1 LVLDLAEKPL
11 TTVSVIKADIGSL
24 AGHHIVHPDT
34 MAAATKVLAEAKMKG
49 IICDFYVTNA
59 GDDLELIMTHRKG
72 VDSPE
77 IHGIAWDAFK
87 EAAKVS
93 KELGLY
99 AAGQDLLSD
108 AFSGNVRGLGPGVAE
123 MEFVERP
130 SEPIV
135 IFMADKTEPGAFNL
149 PMFKIF
155 ADPFN
160 TAGLVIDP
168 KLHDGFK
175 FEVFDVFEGKSV
187 TLSLPEEMY
196 DLLAIIGTTGR
207 YIVRRVY
214 RKKDNEIAAVVSV
227 ERLNLMAGRYVGKD
241 DPVAIVRAQ
250 SGFPAVGEIL
260 EPFATPHLVAG
271 WMRGSHFGPIMP
283 VPLRYSKCTRF
294 DGPPRI
300 IALGFQVKNA
310 RLIGPADL
318 FDDPA
323 FDESRRLANMI
334 SDYIRRQGPFMPH
347 RLGPEE
353 MEYTTLP
360 EVLER
365 LKGRFVS
372 VSGEPKA
379 KRPKVESE
387 LLSRHGATE

>member
-1 LVLDLAEKPL
+1 VSEREKEK
-11 TTVSVIKADIGSL
+11 TTISVIKADIGSI
-24 AGHHIVHPDT
+24 AGHHKVHPDT
-34 MAAATKVLAEAKMKG
+34 MAVAAKVLAEAKRKG
-49 IICDFYVTNA
+49 LIIDFYVTHV

-77 IHGIAWDAFK
+77 IHELAWEAFK
-87 EAAKVS
+87 KAAEVA

-99 AAGQDLLSD
+99 AAGQDLLAE

-123 MEFVERP
+123 MEIVERP

-149 PMFKIF
+149 PLFRIF

-168 KLHDGFK
+168 RLHDGFK
-175 FEVFDVFEGKSV
+175 FEIYDVMEARHVVLNS
-187 TLSLPEEMY
+187 PEEMY
-196 DLLAIIGTTGR
+196 DILALIGTQGR
-207 YIVRRVY
+207 YIIRRVY
-214 RKKDNEIAAVVSV
+214 RKSDNEIAAVVSV
-227 ERLNLMAGRYVGKD
+227 ERLNLIAGRYVGKD
-241 DPVAIVRAQ
+241 DPVAVVRAQ

-260 EPFATPHLVAG
+260 EPFAFPHLVAG
-271 WMRGSHFGPIMP
+271 WMRGSHFGPLMP
-283 VPLRYSKCTRF
+283 VGLRDAKCTRF

-300 IALGFQVKNA
+300 VALGFQISKG
-310 RLIGPADL
+310 RLIGPVDL

-323 FDESRRLANMI
+323 FDETRRLAQQVA
-334 SDYIRRQGPFMPH
+334 DYIRRHGPFMPH

-360 EVLER
+360 QVLEK
-365 LKGRFVS
+365 LQNRFVKEERGYK
-372 VSGEPKA
+372 VHI
-379 KRPKVESE
+379 KRPKSHSE
-387 LLSRHGATE
+387 

>member
-1 LVLDLAEKPL
+1 
-11 TTVSVIKADIGSL
+11 
-24 AGHHIVHPDT
+24 HIVHPDT
-34 MAAATKVLAEAKMKG
+34 LAAATKVLAEAKIKG
-49 IICDFYVTNA
+49 VIEDFYVTNA

-77 IHGIAWDAFK
+77 VHGLAWEAFK

-135 IFMADKTEPGAFNL
+135 VFMADKTEPGAFNL

-160 TAGLVIDP
+160 TAGLVVDP

-175 FEVFDVFEGKSV
+175 FEVFDVFEGRSV
-187 TLSLPEEMY
+187 ELLLPEEMY

-214 RKKDNEIAAVVSV
+214 RKKDNEIAAAVSV
-227 ERLNLMAGRYVGKD
+227 ERLGLMAGRYVGKD
-241 DPVAIVRAQ
+241 DPVAVVRAQ

-271 WMRGSHFGPIMP
+271 WMRGSHYGPIMP

-300 IALGFQVKNA
+300 VALGFQVKDA
-310 RLIGPADL
+310 KLVGPADL

-323 FDESRRLANMI
+323 FDNSRRTAEVVA
-334 SDYIRRQGPFMPH
+334 DYIRRMGPFMPH

-365 LKGRFVS
+365 LKDRFKV
-372 VSGEPKA
+372 VAGEPKA
-379 KRPKVESE
+379 KKPKVESE
-387 LLSRHGATE
+387 LLSTHSSE